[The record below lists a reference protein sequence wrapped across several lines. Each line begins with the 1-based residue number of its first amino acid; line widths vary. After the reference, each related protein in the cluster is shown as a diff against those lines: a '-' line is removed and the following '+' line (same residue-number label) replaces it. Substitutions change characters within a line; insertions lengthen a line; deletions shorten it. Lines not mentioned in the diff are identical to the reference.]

1 MAIDVANLLERFKEF
16 DALRADDGVRTGE
29 VERVR
34 PRSASAW
41 PSPLHPSI
49 RAALDGIG
57 MGMPYSHQFDAVAKS
72 LNGADVVL
80 ESPTA
85 SGTEWAKHASTLV
98 RISPTVMDLWF
109 SRDPSR

>member
-1 MAIDVANLLERFKEF
+1 MAIDAANLLERFKEF
-16 DALRADDGVRTGE
+16 DALRDDDEVRTGA

-41 PSPLHPSI
+41 PTPLHPSI

-57 MGMPYSHQFDAVAKS
+57 MGMPYSHQFDAVEKS

-80 ESPTA
+80 ERQRQAARRWRSPFPCC
-85 SGTEWAKHASTLV
+85 TL
-98 RISPTVMDLWF
+98 
-109 SRDPSR
+109 